1 MEERERPMVHR
12 FANAVNNLAAA
23 RYVDISD
30 RSLYLDSVESLA
42 EELSFHI
49 TRLGIDFNDV
59 VDKATEYPDLPPNFE
74 AGLVACIEALR
85 DRMKESAKS
94 ADEIPSSES

>member
-1 MEERERPMVHR
+1 MVHR

-59 VDKATEYPDLPPNFE
+59 VEKATEYPDLPPNLE

-85 DRMKESAKS
+85 GRVKQPPQPDDA
-94 ADEIPSSES
+94 IPTPEP